1 MNSSDIILLKN
12 KIHKVETAYLE
23 WVISG
28 CQNNKSYK
36 DTFMLKI
43 EMLDL
48 KQSIEK
54 ILEREEKETKDANS
68 I

>member
-1 MNSSDIILLKN
+1 MNSSDIVLLKN

-28 CQNNKSYK
+28 CQNKKGYK
-36 DTFMLKI
+36 DTFMLQV

-48 KQSIEK
+48 KESIDK
-54 ILEREEKETKDANS
+54 ILEREPKETKETL
-68 I
+68 

>member
-1 MNSSDIILLKN
+1 MYSSDIILLKN

-28 CQNNKSYK
+28 CQNKKGYK
-36 DTFMLKI
+36 DAFMLRI

-48 KQSIEK
+48 QKSIEE
-54 ILEREEKETKDANS
+54 ILEREPKETKDA
-68 I
+68 

>member
-1 MNSSDIILLKN
+1 MFSSDIVLLKN

-28 CQNNKSYK
+28 CQNTKGYK
-36 DTFMLKI
+36 DTFMLRI

-48 KQSIEK
+48 KKSIEE
-54 ILEREEKETKDANS
+54 ILEREPHE
-68 I
+68 